1 MPFDIIKIRRDSF
14 ANWQSVNPTL
24 SLGEISYDTTN
35 KQFRVGDGTNLWL
48 DLTAIGNSPV
58 ANGDKGDIVVSN
70 SGNTWLLDSAITNL
84 INNKID
90 QGPLDGGTS
99 STVDQML
106 QIRRGTSAQWN
117 IGTIILADGEA
128 GYDTTL
134 NELRIGNG
142 SDIWENLDCIGT
154 NKVSNASLQTLAD
167 VDYPFDAPANGEVL
181 TFNSASGQWINQA
194 IPQPSLTLNG
204 LTDVTISAPSNTQ
217 ILQFNGTQW
226 VNAPS
231 PVIGGLQLTTGNKSD
246 ITVVDQDNWQINS
259 GVITQDN
266 ISVLDPTTPS
276 QVATKNY
283 VDTTI
288 GMALTANITE
298 ELDQANGLA
307 VLNSN
312 RRVEPIRLGSGTPTS
327 SNFLRG
333 DGSWAAPSSVA
344 NLNDLSDVTI
354 SSPITNQLLAFNGV
368 TGQWV
373 NLSISSLGHTHALS
387 SEITVQAAQKVDGRI
402 VWWNNDTE
410 QLRTA
415 TLAGAGTNTV
425 TWDNA
430 TNTITVT
437 GSTNHIHTLSQID
450 QSGATVSGQVV
461 TWNGTTWVPQT
472 PSTGVTDHGL
482 LTGLADD
489 DHAQYHTDARGDAR
503 YSQLGHTHAIADV
516 VNLQTTLNSKASVL
530 HTHDA
535 TDVTSGT
542 FAIARI
548 PTGTTN
554 TTVSLGNHTHG
565 NITSAGTV
573 GAAANLPLITT
584 TGGIVTTGTF
594 GSTANTFC
602 QGNDSRLTDS
612 RNPLS
617 HAASHGTLGTDPIS
631 PSDIG
636 AANSVHAHGSITSN
650 GAIGLTANRILIT
663 TTSGVITT
671 TSFGSTAGTVSEG
684 NHTHTLSAIT
694 DAGTMASQ
702 NANSVAITGGTLTDT
717 TVVTNG
723 FASRTNEALMKAV
736 RTSTGTI
743 SKGSVIR
750 ITGSQGTHLLVDL
763 ADASTEATAATTI
776 GIAATAIDTTSGY
789 MIVSGELDGLSNVP
803 TTTFTNGDA
812 LWLSETAGAF
822 TNVRPTQP
830 SHGVALGWVV
840 NASNGSAGRIY
851 VKVINGQEL
860 NELHDVL
867 ITGTA
872 NNDILQL
879 DTTVSP
885 PLWKNRTLSGAGI
898 SAVGHGHAISDV
910 SGLQTAL
917 DNKLDDSQATAFG
930 LSLLDDVDATAA
942 RSTLGLGSLA
952 TLSSVG
958 TNELAGSAV
967 TGTKI
972 ANATINFANKITPSN
987 QIKGFYIGDA
997 TSGASWLL
1005 STFGSEFELTS
1016 DLHLLT
1022 GGVSGTKLT
1031 DNTVAVAKINATG
1044 TASSTT
1050 FLRGD
1055 GQWATPA
1062 GGGGAPT
1069 DATYIVKTAN
1079 GTLSNEIALDSL
1091 GGPGI
1096 LKTAADGTLSI
1107 ATGSDL
1113 PTIPL
1118 SSLDFTGVANG
1129 KVLKKGVSGWAAAD
1143 DLTGSGSPGGSA
1155 NELQYNDG
1163 AGGFAGAANV
1173 EIDAAGNLKLI
1184 KPAST
1189 PSTPAQDSIIL
1200 YPMNFGKKD
1209 AVGFMD
1215 GSGQE
1220 TNLQNCITRNNI
1232 RIWRACTGVAQAA
1245 ADVGADFVTNG
1256 TLAAAGIGTT
1266 NFQAGVGRVTI
1277 PSATTAGSFGGLRI
1291 NGLQCFRGDG
1301 TNNNRGGFFFH
1312 CRCGFADSV
1321 AGTMFVGLAS
1331 LNANAAQVSPDNA
1344 AYTNAVGFCQRSGDT
1359 NWFVQ
1364 NRNGTT
1370 ASTFTD
1376 TGIALSNTTM
1386 YDVYIFSKPNDTEI
1400 NLRIE
1405 NLDTGASY
1413 ETTLTTNI
1421 PTNSTVL
1428 TGHLW
1433 RSNNVT
1439 ATAVSLV
1446 ASSMY
1451 METKF

>member
-58 ANGDKGDIVVSN
+58 TNGDKGDIVVSN

-84 INNKID
+84 INNKLD

-99 STVDQML
+99 STVNQML
-106 QIRRGTSAQWN
+106 QVRRGTSAEWN
-117 IGTIILADGEA
+117 VGTIVLAAGEA
-128 GYDTTL
+128 GYDTTI

-142 SDIWENLDCIGT
+142 ADIWENLDCIGT
-154 NKVSNASLQTLAD
+154 NKISSASLQTLAD
-167 VDYPFDAPANGEVL
+167 VDYPVSAPANGEVL
-181 TFNSASGQWINQA
+181 TYNASISEWVNA
-194 IPQPSLTLNG
+194 PIPQQSLALNDI
-204 LTDVTISAPSNTQ
+204 TDVVISTPSNTQ

-226 VNAPS
+226 VNAPA
-231 PVIGGLQLTTGNKSD
+231 PIVGGLQLTTGNKVD
-246 ITVVDQDNWQINS
+246 ITVVSQDDWQINS
-259 GVITQDN
+259 GVIEQAAFPAISDYVADRLGQPGWFATLDPVNGKIPVDQIPSN
-266 ISVLDPTTPS
+266 ISQENLAVEDPVTPS

-283 VDTTI
+283 TDNTI
-288 GMALTANITE
+288 GMAITANVID
-298 ELDQANGLA
+298 ELDVANGIA

-312 RRVEPIRLGSGTPTS
+312 RKIELSRLGTGTPTT

-333 DGSWAAPSSVA
+333 DGSWSSISTLTS
-344 NLNDLSDVTI
+344 LNDLSDVTLT
-354 SSPITNQLLAFNGV
+354 SPTTNQLLAFNGV

-373 NLSISSLGHTHALS
+373 NLGISSIAHTHGLS
-387 SEITVQAAQKVDGRI
+387 GSITVSPTQQADGRI
-402 VWWNNDTE
+402 VWWNHDD
-410 QLRTA
+410 QFLRTA

-425 TWDNA
+425 TWDNV

-437 GSTNHIHTLSQID
+437 GSTNHTHTLSQID
-450 QSGATVSGQVV
+450 QSGATVSGQVA

-516 VNLQTTLNSKASVL
+516 VNLQATLNSKASVL

-535 TDVTSGT
+535 GDVSSGI
-542 FAIARI
+542 FQIARI

-554 TTVSLGNHTHG
+554 TTVSLGDHTHG

-584 TGGIVTTGTF
+584 TGGVVTTGTF

-602 QGNDSRLTDS
+602 QGNDGRLIDS

-636 AANSVHAHGSITSN
+636 AANSVHTHGSITNN
-650 GAIGLTANRILIT
+650 GAIGSTANKILIT
-663 TTSGVITT
+663 TTGGVITT

-702 NANSVAITGGTLTDT
+702 NASSVAITGGTLTDT

-803 TTTFTNGDA
+803 TATFTNGDA
-812 LWLSETAGAF
+812 LWLSETTGAF

-830 SHGVALGWVV
+830 AHGVALGWVV

-898 SAVGHGHAISDV
+898 AAANHTHTLSNITQSGASTGNVATWNGSTWVAQAPVTGVTDHGALTGLQDDDHPQYAKKLLTISEKTV
-910 SGLQTAL
+910 TYLLQTA
-917 DNKLDDSQATAFG
+917 D
-930 LSLLDDVDATAA
+930 
-942 RSTLGLGSLA
+942 
-952 TLSSVG
+952 
-958 TNELAGSAV
+958 
-967 TGTKI
+967 TGTI
-972 ANATINFANKITPSN
+972 IEMNSSSPC
-987 QIKGFYIGDA
+987 
-997 TSGASWLL
+997 
-1005 STFGSEFELTS
+1005 
-1016 DLHLLT
+1016 DL
-1022 GGVSGTKLT
+1022 
-1031 DNTVAVAKINATG
+1031 
-1044 TASSTT
+1044 
-1050 FLRGD
+1050 
-1055 GQWATPA
+1055 Q
-1062 GGGGAPT
+1062 
-1069 DATYIVKTAN
+1069 
-1079 GTLSNEIALDSL
+1079 
-1091 GGPGI
+1091 
-1096 LKTAADGTLSI
+1096 
-1107 ATGSDL
+1107 
-1113 PTIPL
+1113 
-1118 SSLDFTGVANG
+1118 
-1129 KVLKKGVSGWAAAD
+1129 
-1143 DLTGSGSPGGSA
+1143 
-1155 NELQYNDG
+1155 
-1163 AGGFAGAANV
+1163 
-1173 EIDAAGNLKLI
+1173 
-1184 KPAST
+1184 
-1189 PSTPAQDSIIL
+1189 
-1200 YPMNFGKKD
+1200 
-1209 AVGFMD
+1209 
-1215 GSGQE
+1215 
-1220 TNLQNCITRNNI
+1220 
-1232 RIWRACTGVAQAA
+1232 
-1245 ADVGADFVTNG
+1245 
-1256 TLAAAGIGTT
+1256 
-1266 NFQAGVGRVTI
+1266 
-1277 PSATTAGSFGGLRI
+1277 
-1291 NGLQCFRGDG
+1291 
-1301 TNNNRGGFFFH
+1301 
-1312 CRCGFADSV
+1312 
-1321 AGTMFVGLAS
+1321 
-1331 LNANAAQVSPDNA
+1331 
-1344 AYTNAVGFCQRSGDT
+1344 
-1359 NWFVQ
+1359 
-1364 NRNGTT
+1364 
-1370 ASTFTD
+1370 
-1376 TGIALSNTTM
+1376 
-1386 YDVYIFSKPNDTEI
+1386 
-1400 NLRIE
+1400 
-1405 NLDTGASY
+1405 
-1413 ETTLTTNI
+1413 I
-1421 PTNSTVL
+1421 PTNLGSPIDIGAEITIIQ
-1428 TGHLW
+1428 TGTGQVTLVPISGVTLNSKDGN
-1433 RSNNVT
+1433 RKLSNQWSACT
-1439 ATAVSLV
+1439 LIKRAVNTWVAVGDLV
-1446 ASSMY
+1446 A
-1451 METKF
+1451 